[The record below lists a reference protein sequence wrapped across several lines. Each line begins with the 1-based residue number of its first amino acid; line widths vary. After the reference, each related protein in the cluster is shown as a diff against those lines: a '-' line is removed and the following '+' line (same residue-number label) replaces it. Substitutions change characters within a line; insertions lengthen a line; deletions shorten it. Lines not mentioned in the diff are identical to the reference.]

1 MKKVCFLFLLFT
13 SSLSAQDFKEVSRV
27 IVLDSTVQNYTA
39 DYIYDRIELWF
50 GKTYKDSDAVLK
62 VRNKENYTFQGKG
75 ATQNTVTSF
84 LLYYT
89 MYIKYDVEVLIKN
102 NKFKIIFSNFHEYAN
117 RYGERYSETYK
128 SFEEEKHFINDKKW
142 KKIKTDTFAEV
153 NKLIDSM
160 NAFVIEKKDDF

>member
-1 MKKVCFLFLLFT
+1 MKKVCLFFLLFA

-27 IVLDSTVQNYTA
+27 IVLDSTVQNYPA
-39 DYIYDRIELWF
+39 EYIYNKIELWF

-62 VRNKENYTFQGKG
+62 VKNKDNFTFQGKG

-89 MYIKYDVEVLIKN
+89 MYIKYDIEVLIKN

-117 RYGERYSETYK
+117 KYSDRYSETFK
-128 SFEEEKHFINDKKW
+128 SFEDEKHFISDKKW
-142 KKIKTDTFAEV
+142 KKIKTDTFKEV
-153 NKLIDSM
+153 EDLIKSM